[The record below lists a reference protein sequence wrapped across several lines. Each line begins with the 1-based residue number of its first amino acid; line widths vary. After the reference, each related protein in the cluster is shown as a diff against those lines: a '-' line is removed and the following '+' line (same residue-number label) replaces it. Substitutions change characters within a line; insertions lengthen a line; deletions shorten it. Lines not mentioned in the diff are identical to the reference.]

1 MTQKE
6 MDLKIQ
12 QLNFEHLLNGFD
24 IKRRKEEVERRKR
37 GFLQK
42 ETENANAMKAKII
55 EKTRELRKQF
65 CERSDDV
72 QRNNLKQEIFQLE
85 RELSVSKSLHQDVIN
100 RINTEA
106 LDARMKL
113 DDEARELEIRIERE
127 KLKISEQY
135 IQEFKKKEEANKD

>member
-12 QLNFEHLLNGFD
+12 QLNFEHLLNSSD

-42 ETENANAMKAKII
+42 ETENTNAMKAKTI
-55 EKTRELRKQF
+55 EKTRELRKQL
-65 CERSDDV
+65 CECSDDV
-72 QRNNLKQEIFQLE
+72 QRNNLRQEIFQLE

-113 DDEARELEIRIERE
+113 DDEERELKILIERE
-127 KLKISEQY
+127 KLKINEQY
-135 IQEFKKKEEANKD
+135 IQELKEKEEANKD

>member
-65 CERSDDV
+65 CECSDDV